1 VPDLDRAADI
11 AIAQMPANQKSIIA
25 PKLMAGRPWSLEIDQ
40 CDCEHQ
46 DRATA
51 DQKLFDFSI
60 EHNLPPRNDA
70 AIRHPHSD

>member
-1 VPDLDRAADI
+1 VPNLDQAADI
-11 AIAQMPANQKSIIA
+11 AIAPMPTKSKEHHCS
-25 PKLMAGRPWSLEIDQ
+25 KLTTGWPWLLEIDQ

-60 EHNLPPRNDA
+60 DHNPPPPNEA
-70 AIRHPHSD
+70 VIRHRHSG